1 MARWSSASFLAHELV
16 EKNMK
21 RGRSGGA
28 AEGGWLGLP
37 EVISI

>member
-1 MARWSSASFLAHELV
+1 LFLAHELA

-28 AEGGWLGLP
+28 VAGGWLGLP
-37 EVISI
+37 EVISTWGF